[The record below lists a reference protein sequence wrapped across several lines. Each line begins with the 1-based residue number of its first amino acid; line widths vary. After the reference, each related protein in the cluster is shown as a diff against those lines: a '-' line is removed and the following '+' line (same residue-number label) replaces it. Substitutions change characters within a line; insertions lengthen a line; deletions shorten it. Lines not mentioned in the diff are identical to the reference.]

1 MKRVR
6 SLSAQM
12 NYCISESFCGGVS
25 KRADRKN
32 GVDLSARVYSVGTA
46 ENLRDTVKNICNFMK
61 EKHPE
66 IKLIKE
72 IKAEHIQEWINERES
87 KWSDRTLKEQISRVG
102 KLSDIFNKIY
112 GINTDWKIKTP
123 ERAKGHNI
131 KKIREI
137 SMEKQDLLLLKDDL
151 SQNGRS
157 ENALRAVEI
166 SSRCGLRSKEI
177 ARLRT
182 DCIDIENKCL
192 HIIEGAK
199 NGKKRDVPIRKKDL
213 SYFEDL
219 KNTCMYFNNSEYVT
233 EGISEDSLNRAIR
246 RSLQRL
252 NLDNKYKN
260 TTIHSIRKTYATERY
275 NEELK
280 KTKDARKSWEKV
292 QAELGHGD
300 RFRKELFNTYIG
312 NTP

>member
-12 NYCISESFCGGVS
+12 NYCISECFCGGVS

-46 ENLRDTVKNICNFMK
+46 EGLRDTVKNICNFMK

-66 IKLIKE
+66 VKLVKE
-72 IKAEHIQEWINERES
+72 IKNEHIKEWINERES
-87 KWSDRTLKEQISRVG
+87 KWSDKTLKEQISRVG
-102 KLSDIFNKIY
+102 KLSEICMKTY
-112 GINTDWKIKTP
+112 GVELDWKIEMP
-123 ERAKGHNI
+123 ERVKGHNI

-137 SMEKQDLLLLKDDL
+137 AMDKADLLLLKDDL
-151 SQNGRS
+151 SQKRRS
-157 ENALRAVEI
+157 ENALRAVELA
-166 SSRCGLRSKEI
+166 SRCGLRSKEI

-182 DCIDIENKCL
+182 DCIDIENKCI
-192 HIIEGAK
+192 HIVEGAK

-213 SYFEDL
+213 PYFEDL
-219 KNTCMYFNNSEYVT
+219 KNTCMYFNNNEYVT
-233 EGISEDSLNRAIR
+233 EGISEDSLNKAIR

-260 TTIHSIRKTYATERY
+260 TTIHSIRKSYATERY

-280 KTKDARKSWEKV
+280 RNKGDERKSWEKV
-292 QAELGHGD
+292 QEELGHGS
-300 RFRKELFNTYIG
+300 RFRQELFNTYIKK
-312 NTP
+312 